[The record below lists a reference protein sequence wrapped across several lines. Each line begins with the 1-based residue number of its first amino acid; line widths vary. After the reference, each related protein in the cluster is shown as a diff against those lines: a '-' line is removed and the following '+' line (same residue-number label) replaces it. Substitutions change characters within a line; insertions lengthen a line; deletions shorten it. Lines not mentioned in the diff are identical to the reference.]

1 MKDNNTVSTLI
12 GLVLAAAL
20 LIYLFGW
27 TGVGGVLLFC
37 FYAWFSPPPKQK
49 TLPGQIAEGAE
60 TGCGVIVLIIIVL
73 FLARLCGC
81 G

>member
-49 TLPGQIAEGAE
+49 TLLGQAAEGAE
-60 TGCGVIVLIIIVL
+60 NGCGIIVLIIIVL
-73 FLARLCGC
+73 LLARLCGC
-81 G
+81 R